1 MPVPDFQSLTLPVLR
16 EFADGAEHA
25 TKEIRQHVAERLQLT
40 PEDLAEVLSSGHQT
54 RFANRV
60 AWAL

>member
-25 TKEIRQHVAERLQLT
+25 TKEIRQRVAKQLKLT
-40 PEDLAEVLSSGHQT
+40 QDDLAEVLASALRLT
-54 RFANRV
+54 RCLAVF
-60 AWAL
+60 